1 MLCGTKH
8 QMSTTA
14 AAKCSNWEDY
24 KKPFKELLTSGVW
37 ATAVMPPV
45 SRCDLWNESKQSY
58 CHGVSYTAVNIASS
72 WLVSIVYWAVCNY
85 LLHSRFF
92 KGKKELLYYCSFKQ
106 CTLRHMQCMWLE
118 VICFSGHKSWPFF
131 IIMFWTWLHRGE
143 KCNWGCPAHQ
153 CFVVNRN
160 TICCISLTSNK
171 EKVSWCGCLYFLC
184 VCDNLSRLVALLNVS
199 FMQTLQLKRWKIW
212 NHITE

>member
-1 MLCGTKH
+1 MVFPT
-8 QMSTTA
+8 
-14 AAKCSNWEDY
+14 
-24 KKPFKELLTSGVW
+24 LLLISPR
-37 ATAVMPPV
+37 A
-45 SRCDLWNESKQSY
+45 DLF
-58 CHGVSYTAVNIASS
+58 
-72 WLVSIVYWAVCNY
+72 
-85 LLHSRFF
+85 LLFIGQCVIICFIQDFF

-118 VICFSGHKSWPFF
+118 VVCFSGHKSWPFF